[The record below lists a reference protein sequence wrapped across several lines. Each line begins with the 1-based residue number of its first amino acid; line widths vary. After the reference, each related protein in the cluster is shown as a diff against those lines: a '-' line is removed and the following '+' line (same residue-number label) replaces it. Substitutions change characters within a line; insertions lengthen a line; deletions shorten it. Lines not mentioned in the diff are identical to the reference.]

1 MRTVGV
7 PLDEQEYRDLA
18 EIAAKM
24 KRSLGKQGAILIHKG
39 IEAERREL
47 EEKK

>member
-7 PLDEQEYRDLA
+7 PLDDEEYRELA

-24 KRSLGKQGAILIHKG
+24 KRSLGKQGAILIQKA
-39 IEAERREL
+39 IDAERREM